1 MHNKVGRG
9 DGEREENVMLATP
22 DFRVIDGEEK
32 AYGFSDIHNFCPCLI
47 MLRGGRCMTQSQRN
61 CGVQKD
67 AEGGARAKGRKLR
80 HTASLSWV
88 DSGRKSDLPR
98 QGISEAGEAVW
109 QLGDCEEG
117 CSC

>member
-1 MHNKVGRG
+1 
-9 DGEREENVMLATP
+9 
-22 DFRVIDGEEK
+22 
-32 AYGFSDIHNFCPCLI
+32 
-47 MLRGGRCMTQSQRN
+47 MTQSQRN

-67 AEGGARAKGRKLR
+67 AEGGKLR

-109 QLGDCEEG
+109 QLGDCEEA